1 MTVPIHLTEGD
12 YDKLFPDD
20 VDQFPT
26 VINEQHYIDAWLL
39 NTVFSSL
46 LITEQYLLDHK
57 GNIESAIGADIIGAD
72 GQLEIEIPSAFYPP
86 YKFVLAWDSN
96 LLAENI
102 KSGETIF
109 GVAGSCSVAAGG
121 LAVGAAVCNVIPIL
135 FPSTISL
142 DAAMLAVPVP
152 TTNVV

>member
-1 MTVPIHLTEGD
+1 MTVPTHLTEGD

-46 LITEQYLLDHK
+46 LITEQYLLNHK
-57 GNIESAIGADIIGAD
+57 DNIEASIGNDIIGAD

-109 GVAGSCSVAAGG
+109 GVAGSLVGGGGG
-121 LAVGAAVCNVIPIL
+121 LAVGLPSMVAIPFLIPTSYDL
-135 FPSTISL
+135 SAGMLTI
-142 DAAMLAVPVP
+142 PVP
-152 TTNVV
+152 GTSVV